1 METESN
7 VRRMT
12 ALMAFID
19 AAVRGGPP
27 AMVELDGVIERALR
41 LVAPALGRVAVSFN
55 KPSHIQVRNEGT
67 ALECLIA
74 GLIVELARAGTETR
88 DPIYRQQIDVFADV
102 GRGAIVLEIDS
113 SGRRPA
119 PGSWRIAL
127 ARELAARLGAS
138 VTRRAPARGSS
149 SGSIP
154 APSRANSRPSPW
166 GWVSWPGTFLFDR
179 GGRRSLRALWSPAP
193 PGSLRAGK
201 ATLRSLQASVPRP
214 GPGPG
219 GSKRECLSRSVI
231 SSGHVSA
238 RASRSWRAFSHPPVM
253 KVRFWGVRGSLPVP
267 GAKTERYGGNTSC
280 VEVRSAAGTRVIVD
294 AGTGHPQARQGAGR
308 RGRGR
313 AARASTC

>member
-1 METESN
+1 MIERIATIGGRRAAFRIRAMAGRGCTANERATPRGPKLGGGWFLLIEGGTNLVTGAVVRSPPMLTDDPAVLVARANSSKTMDSELGVLVPICSGILHEFRNHLTLLSAATTEVKAITSLPAILPEMPPEISQALMETESN

-19 AAVRGGPP
+19 AAVSGGTP

-74 GLIVELARAGTETR
+74 GLIVELARAGMESR

-113 SGRRPA
+113 SGRRPG

-138 VTRRAPARGSS
+138 VT
-149 SGSIP
+149 
-154 APSRANSRPSPW
+154 
-166 GWVSWPGTFLFDR
+166 
-179 GGRRSLRALWSPAP
+179 SPA
-193 PGSLRAGK
+193 
-201 ATLRSLQASVPRP
+201 V
-214 GPGPG
+214 
-219 GSKRECLSRSVI
+219 
-231 SSGHVSA
+231 
-238 RASRSWRAFSHPPVM
+238 
-253 KVRFWGVRGSLPVP
+253 
-267 GAKTERYGGNTSC
+267 
-280 VEVRSAAGTRVIVD
+280 
-294 AGTGHPQARQGAGR
+294 GAGFVVR
-308 RGRGR
+308 LDSRF
-313 AARASTC
+313 

>member
-1 METESN
+1 MLTDDPAVLVARANSSKTMDSELGVLGVLVPICNGILHEFRNHLTLLSAATTEVKAVTSSPSIVPEISQALMETESN

-12 ALMAFID
+12 ALMAFMD
-19 AAVRGGPP
+19 AAVQGGPP
-27 AMVELDGVIERALR
+27 ATVELDGVIERALR

-138 VTRRAPARGSS
+138 ITAPAPGAGFVVRLDSS
-149 SGSIP
+149 S
-154 APSRANSRPSPW
+154 
-166 GWVSWPGTFLFDR
+166 
-179 GGRRSLRALWSPAP
+179 
-193 PGSLRAGK
+193 
-201 ATLRSLQASVPRP
+201 
-214 GPGPG
+214 
-219 GSKRECLSRSVI
+219 
-231 SSGHVSA
+231 
-238 RASRSWRAFSHPPVM
+238 
-253 KVRFWGVRGSLPVP
+253 
-267 GAKTERYGGNTSC
+267 
-280 VEVRSAAGTRVIVD
+280 
-294 AGTGHPQARQGAGR
+294 
-308 RGRGR
+308 
-313 AARASTC
+313 